1 MDKPEKRPAN
11 PCFGSGPTA
20 KRPGWSVAALQGAL
34 VGRSHRGKEARARLG
49 LLLERSARLLGLPAD
64 YRIGLVPGSDTGA
77 FEMAMWNLLG
87 PRGVDV
93 LAFESFG
100 YGWQQVAIGSLIVL
114 AVSVDA
120 LARRMSRQ

>member
-1 MDKPEKRPAN
+1 MSKREPRAAS

-20 KRPGWSVAALQGAL
+20 KRPGWSVAALEGAL
-34 VGRSHRGKEARARLG
+34 VGRSHRGEEVKARLAD
-49 LLLERSARLLGLPAD
+49 LLLRSARLLGLPAD

-87 PRGVDV
+87 LRGVDV

-100 YGWQQVAIGSLIVL
+100 YG
-114 AVSVDA
+114 
-120 LARRMSRQ
+120 